1 MRILYVRGQCY
12 GCNADLRFGTSIVNR
27 ADGNSRPG
35 SDGTHRGRNNGR
47 IIAMLDWNDQL
58 RASLIWLGEA
68 FIISSTGFGITIYG
82 LALLTGW
89 GRQVRRISWEYFN
102 PSRSV
107 LPLAWLAVIVLMTL
121 FSVRLSILF
130 SFWNNGFYSAMQRL
144 DAQAFWFML
153 LVFATLAGVY
163 VVRALLSFYLRQAFL
178 IRWQVWLTNLLM
190 ERWLRNQS
198 YYRSQYVP
206 ERVDNPD
213 QRIQQD
219 VQSFVA
225 TSLSLSMGLLNSVVS
240 LYSFSIIL
248 WGLSGTL
255 VLLGWKIPRA
265 MVFAVYLY
273 VTISTVFAVRIGR
286 PLIRLN
292 FLNERFNANFRYS
305 LIRLREYGE
314 SIAFYRGEAV
324 ERDNLV
330 LRFGKVIQN
339 LWAILFRSLKFQGFN
354 FAVSQA
360 AVVFPFIVQA
370 PRLLSRQITLGDV
383 TQTAQS
389 FGQVESALSFF
400 RSSYDDFAAY
410 RAVLDRL
417 SGFLDLTESTARLD
431 SVRTEPDPE
440 RIAVRSLTVRT
451 AASAPL
457 VEDLNLELPPGS
469 SLLIRGPSGVG
480 KTTLLRAIAGLWPFV
495 EGTVVRPLDGQALFL
510 PQKPYLPLGTLRSC
524 LYYPGMPAQADD
536 RAAAVLRRCHLGHL
550 IDRLD
555 EEDDWPRILSLGEQ
569 QRLAIGRVLLSRPR
583 VVFLD
588 EASSAWDEGLEH
600 AMYHLLRESLPR
612 ATLVSVGHRSSLLAL
627 HTGMLELLGAGRWR
641 MQALPGS
648 PGVSGVTRIPV
659 SGIEA

>member
-1 MRILYVRGQCY
+1 
-12 GCNADLRFGTSIVNR
+12 VN
-27 ADGNSRPG
+27 
-35 SDGTHRGRNNGR
+35 
-47 IIAMLDWNDQL
+47 WNDQL
-58 RASLIWLGEA
+58 RTSLIWLGEA
-68 FIISSTGFGITIYG
+68 FVISSIGLGITICG

-89 GRQVRRISWEYFN
+89 GRQARRISGEYFN
-102 PSRSV
+102 PSRSA
-107 LPLAWLAVIVLMTL
+107 LPLAWLAVIVAMTL

-130 SFWNNGFYSAMQRL
+130 SYWNNGFYSAMQRL
-144 DAQAFWFML
+144 DAQAFWFLL
-153 LVFATLAGVY
+153 LVFATLAAVY

-190 ERWLRNQS
+190 ERWLRNHS
-198 YYRSQYVP
+198 YYRSRYVP

-225 TSLSLSMGLLNSVVS
+225 TSLALSMGFLDSVVS

-255 VLLGWKIPRA
+255 VLFGWKIPRA
-265 MVFAVYLY
+265 MVFVVYLY
-273 VTISTVFAVRIGR
+273 VILSTVFAVRIGR

-292 FLNERFNANFRYS
+292 FLNERFNANFRYA

-314 SIAFYRGEAV
+314 SIAFYQGQAV

-330 LRFGKVIQN
+330 LRFGQVIGN
-339 LWAILFRSLKFQGFN
+339 LWDILFRSLKFQGFN
-354 FAVSQA
+354 FVVSQA

-400 RSSYDDFAAY
+400 RSSYDDFAGY
-410 RAVLDRL
+410 RAVLERL
-417 SGFLDLTESTARLD
+417 SGFLDLTQSAARLG
-431 SVRTEPDPE
+431 SVRTEPDAD
-440 RIAVRSLTVRT
+440 RIAVRSLTVRSV
-451 AASAPL
+451 ANVAL
-457 VEDLNLELPPGS
+457 VEELNLELPPGS

-480 KTTLLRAIAGLWPFV
+480 KTTLLRAIAGLWPYV
-495 EGTVVRPLDGQALFL
+495 EGTVVRPVGRQALFL
-510 PQKPYLPLGTLRSC
+510 PQKPYLPLGSLRSC
-524 LYYPGMPAQADD
+524 LHYPGISAQTDD
-536 RAAAVLRRCHLGHL
+536 RAARILRRCHLGHL

-555 EEDDWPRILSLGEQ
+555 EEDDWTRILSLGEQ
-569 QRLAIGRVLLSRPR
+569 QRLAIGRVLLNRPR
-583 VVFLD
+583 LVFLD

-600 AMYHLLRESLPR
+600 AMYRLLRESLPG
-612 ATLVSVGHRSSLLAL
+612 AMLVSVGHRSTLLAF
-627 HTGMLELLGAGRWR
+627 HDGVLELLGSGKWR
-641 MQALPGS
+641 LQELPGS
-648 PGVSGVTRIPV
+648 AAISGETGTPV